1 MSQTKQILQIAVSRP
16 IYFALDYLYVG
27 DAAEIGCRV
36 RVPLGNT
43 EVTGVI
49 INKRKADGEQAKL
62 KLISRLL
69 DTNAIFD
76 KQLIRLFIWASQ
88 YYHAPIGEI
97 IFTALPIALR
107 KTRQLPIKKAWRLS
121 SQTESLDI
129 SSLNQAKKQKQL
141 LELFANQA
149 PIWEEDCKKIS
160 KTGYRNLLKALQ
172 EKGWIEAIKLS
183 PFAQTQKNKATD
195 FKQSLELSDEQQQCL
210 HDFHTWIN
218 EKPLKPILLHGITG
232 GGKTEVYLR
241 MISESILAGKQAL
254 VLVPEIGLT
263 TQLIDRFQAYF
274 PNQYITTLNS
284 SVAKGERL
292 ENWIAV
298 KSGDADIVIGTRS
311 AVFASFKALGIII
324 IDEEHDASFKQQD
337 GFRYHARDIAVKRA
351 YDLQIPIVLGSAT
364 PSLES
369 LHNSQQGKYYYSTL
383 KRRPGSR
390 TPPDIIVQ
398 DTKGL
403 PLETGLSQPLL
414 QAIKQNIE
422 QNNQVMLFL
431 NRRGFAPALFCSNC
445 GWHSQCRDCDSNMTY
460 HAKMQKMLCHHCN
473 YEEPVQQ
480 YCPDCKQQTLD
491 IIGQGTERVETAL
504 QGYFADTPIIR
515 IDRDTISKKGEMDQ
529 RLQPIRDGKAAIL
542 LGTQMLAKGHD
553 FPLVTLVGILDIDQ
567 ALFSTDFRAAERLA
581 QLIMQVAGRAGRGE
595 QKGKVILQTCQ
606 PKHPLLMTLL
616 KNGYSAF
623 ANGLLEERKQW
634 GFPPFSYQA
643 LIRAEALEKSKAMQ
657 FLEKVNHCVNIHPE
671 VTVMGPIPSAMERR
685 AKWYRAQLLLS
696 SKNRKA
702 LHQVIASQLTA
713 ITKIRRVGKLRWVID
728 IDPLD
733 LV

>member
-62 KLISRLL
+62 KPISRLL

-76 KQLIRLFIWASQ
+76 EQLIRLFIWASQ

-107 KTRQLPIKKAWRLS
+107 KTRQLPIKKAWQLS
-121 SQTESLDI
+121 PQAESLDI

-141 LELFANQA
+141 LGLFSNKE

-172 EKGWIEAIKLS
+172 QKGWIEAIKLS

-403 PLETGLSQPLL
+403 PLETGLSQP
-414 QAIKQNIE
+414 
-422 QNNQVMLFL
+422 
-431 NRRGFAPALFCSNC
+431 
-445 GWHSQCRDCDSNMTY
+445 
-460 HAKMQKMLCHHCN
+460 
-473 YEEPVQQ
+473 
-480 YCPDCKQQTLD
+480 
-491 IIGQGTERVETAL
+491 
-504 QGYFADTPIIR
+504 
-515 IDRDTISKKGEMDQ
+515 
-529 RLQPIRDGKAAIL
+529 
-542 LGTQMLAKGHD
+542 
-553 FPLVTLVGILDIDQ
+553 
-567 ALFSTDFRAAERLA
+567 
-581 QLIMQVAGRAGRGE
+581 
-595 QKGKVILQTCQ
+595 
-606 PKHPLLMTLL
+606 
-616 KNGYSAF
+616 
-623 ANGLLEERKQW
+623 
-634 GFPPFSYQA
+634 
-643 LIRAEALEKSKAMQ
+643 
-657 FLEKVNHCVNIHPE
+657 
-671 VTVMGPIPSAMERR
+671 
-685 AKWYRAQLLLS
+685 
-696 SKNRKA
+696 
-702 LHQVIASQLTA
+702 
-713 ITKIRRVGKLRWVID
+713 
-728 IDPLD
+728 
-733 LV
+733 